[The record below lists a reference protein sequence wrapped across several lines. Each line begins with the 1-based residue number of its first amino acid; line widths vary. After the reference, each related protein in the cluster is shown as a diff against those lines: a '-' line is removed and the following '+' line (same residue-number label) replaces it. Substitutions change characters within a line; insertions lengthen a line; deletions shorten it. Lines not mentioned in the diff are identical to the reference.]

1 MYDIESRVKDIL
13 AQKLGIDEKEL
24 PRESSLIKDLGIDSL
39 DYIELIMA
47 IEEEFHIK
55 ISDDSAESIYSI
67 KDIVFYVNSLLNK
80 EKGAS
85 SS

>member
-13 AQKLGIDEKEL
+13 AKKLGIDEL
-24 PRESSLIKDLGIDSL
+24 TLESSLIKDLGIDSL

-55 ISDDSAESIYSI
+55 ISDEYAESIFRI
-67 KDIVFYVNSLLNK
+67 KDIVFYVNSLLK
-80 EKGAS
+80 KDLKCPV
-85 SS
+85 

>member
-13 AQKLGIDEKEL
+13 AQKLGIDEL
-24 PRESSLIKDLGIDSL
+24 TLESSLIKDLGIDSL

-55 ISDDSAESIYSI
+55 ISDEYAESIFRI
-67 KDIVFYVNSLLNK
+67 KDIVFYVNSLLK
-80 EKGAS
+80 KDLKCPV
-85 SS
+85 

>member
-13 AQKLGIDEKEL
+13 AKKLGIDEL
-24 PRESSLIKDLGIDSL
+24 TLESSLIKDLGIDSL

-55 ISDDSAESIYSI
+55 ISNEYAESIFSI
-67 KDIVFYVNSLLNK
+67 KDIVFYVNSLLK
-80 EKGAS
+80 KDLKCPV
-85 SS
+85 

>member
-13 AQKLGIDEKEL
+13 AKKLGIDEL
-24 PRESSLIKDLGIDSL
+24 TLESSLIKDLGLDSL

-55 ISDDSAESIYSI
+55 ISDEYTESIFRI

-80 EKGAS
+80 DLKCTV
-85 SS
+85 